1 MYVARP
7 QLRRKTVALA
17 SEQQQRVIAGR
28 FVVFVVGALFLL
40 AIRRD
45 LCAIHV
51 QHHALLS
58 TGSTMRRIWSSTDSA
73 RSTSNRRRVERS
85 GIYFRASWKQ
95 IGRATSRAQEDRS

>member
-1 MYVARP
+1 MHVART
-7 QLRRKTVALA
+7 QLRRQTVALPV
-17 SEQQQRVIAGR
+17 EQQQRVIAGR

-40 AIRRD
+40 AIHRD

-85 GIYFRASWKQ
+85 GIYFRASWKH
-95 IGRATSRAQEDRS
+95 TSGA